1 MQEDMLGLFGR
12 LLLIFIIIKFGLI
25 MGITIFVH

>member
-12 LLLIFIIIKFGLI
+12 LFLIFIIIKFGLI

>member
-1 MQEDMLGLFGR
+1 MQEDMLGIFGR

-25 MGITIFVH
+25 MGITIFVY